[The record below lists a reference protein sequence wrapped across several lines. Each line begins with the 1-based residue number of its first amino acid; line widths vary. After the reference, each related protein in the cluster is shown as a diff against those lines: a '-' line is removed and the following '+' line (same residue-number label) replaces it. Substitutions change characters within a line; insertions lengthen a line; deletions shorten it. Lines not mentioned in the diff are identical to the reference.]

1 MAKWAGLIGFAEE
14 TQTDIGVWQEI
25 IVERQYFGD
34 MLKNYRSMGSDTNIN
49 SGIDISNQ
57 VSFVADPY
65 ANNNFHKIRYV
76 TFMGT
81 KWKAR
86 NVDVQYP
93 RLNITLGGVYNEQQQ
108 TESA

>member
-14 TQTDIGVWQEI
+14 TETGIGVWQET

-34 MLKNYRSMGSDTNIN
+34 MLKNYRTLGPDNNIN

-65 ANNNFHKIRYV
+65 ANQNFHNIRYV

-86 NVDVQYP
+86 SVDVSFP
-93 RLNITLGGVYNEQQQ
+93 RLNITLGGVYHEQQQ